1 MVALIVEHL
10 VSGAPGNSK
19 KKKSS
24 IGKKVKMAAVVG
36 GSAYVG
42 YKVGKFASKL
52 GGLHLGNS
60 FWFVCK
66 R

>member
-1 MVALIVEHL
+1 MVALIFNHL
-10 VSGAPGNSK
+10 VSCAPGNLK

-36 GSAYVG
+36 GTAYVG

-52 GGLHLGNS
+52 GGLHLGNC
-60 FWFVCK
+60 FWFV
-66 R
+66 